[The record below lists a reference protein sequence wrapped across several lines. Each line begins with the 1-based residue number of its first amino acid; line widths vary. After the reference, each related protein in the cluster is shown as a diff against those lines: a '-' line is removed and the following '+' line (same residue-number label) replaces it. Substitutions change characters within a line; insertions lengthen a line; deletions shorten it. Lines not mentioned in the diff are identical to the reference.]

1 MLCDIGGVG
10 LLDLPNNTCM
20 GWLSGAAET
29 HPLQKS
35 VGMGSRSEA
44 NIVIVL

>member
-10 LLDLPNNTCM
+10 LLDLPHNTCM
-20 GWLSGAAET
+20 GWLSEASET
-29 HPLQKS
+29 HPLQES
-35 VGMGSRSEA
+35 VGMGSRPEA